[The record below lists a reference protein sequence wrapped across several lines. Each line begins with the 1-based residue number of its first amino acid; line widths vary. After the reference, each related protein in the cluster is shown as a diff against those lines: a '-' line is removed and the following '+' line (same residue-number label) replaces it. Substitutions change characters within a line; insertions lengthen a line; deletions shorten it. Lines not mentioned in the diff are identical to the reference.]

1 MIKNTKQRR
10 AILKV
15 FESNEGPL
23 SIEDVHVKANQH
35 CKGIGIATIY
45 RNLKSLIDE
54 GTFLA
59 VDMPGGAIFY
69 ERAGN
74 DHHHHFSCLR
84 CKKVF
89 DVDICS
95 ISLEEL
101 VPSGFELRE
110 HEILLSGFCNT
121 CSSTRQGQQVHL

>member
-1 MIKNTKQRR
+1 MSKNTKQRR
-10 AILKV
+10 AILKA
-15 FESNEGPL
+15 FENIDGPL
-23 SIEDVHVKANQH
+23 SIEEVLARADRH

-54 GTFLA
+54 GTILG
-59 VDMPGGAIFY
+59 VDMPGGAIVY
-69 ERAGN
+69 EKAGN

-89 DVDICS
+89 DVDVCS

-110 HEILLSGFCNT
+110 HEILLSGFCNS
-121 CSSTRQGQQVHL
+121 CSSTRLSK